1 MQVDTRTLT
10 GTILMFRPNEIAF
23 QILILKKVI
32 IKPSPITILSYT
44 LNLHD
49 CLIGIES

>member
-10 GTILMFRPNEIAF
+10 GIILMFRPNEIAF

-32 IKPSPITILSYT
+32 IKPSQITL
-44 LNLHD
+44 
-49 CLIGIES
+49 